1 MFFSFINTSYDATIF
16 ICRVIKYFKNALLL
30 CIEQIKE
37 NYNKLKNI
45 IYIENSDKSSF
56 EEIFN
61 KFKYYNNLA
70 HSICQQSNNNRTL
83 WLLLFEYIYSLFQE
97 TKKLNKNKYI
107 EEISLYLYT
116 ENEIENVIK
125 NSLLN

>member
-30 CIEQIKE
+30 CVKQIKE
-37 NYNKLKNI
+37 NYNKLKNN
-45 IYIENSDKSSF
+45 IYIESSYKSSF

-70 HSICQQSNNNRTL
+70 HLICQQSNNNRTL

-97 TKKLNKNKYI
+97 TKKLNKSK
-107 EEISLYLYT
+107 
-116 ENEIENVIK
+116 
-125 NSLLN
+125 